1 MLKDSPAAHTPTAA
15 SGRVSLLPDV
25 LRRALG
31 SRWDFTVADGRIT
44 VEHAHR
50 GSPYRP
56 PRRTPSWCELLE
68 NLKQGFAAEGV
79 EQAAPLPLRWGRETD
94 LTISAV
100 QALDP
105 LLKDGRPLTHRSG
118 FLPQPVVRFTGD
130 RAASGELLDGFLTS
144 FVNVSRIQPIQEIDE
159 YGTILDDWL
168 SVLSRL
174 GFHARHISIHGRLAV
189 WRRDKVEGIT
199 LHFHH
204 LDLPLGDIVLLWNG
218 ANPDLMAVDLG
229 SGLERLAWAQTRT
242 SWRDLV
248 FGEFTRSAPLQTLDA
263 IRTACL
269 LVGHGI
275 HPAARGA
282 GGATRRV
289 IRVVD
294 RDWARLGVS
303 SLVRASHRYWSL
315 FGDLIAP
322 WPAVA
327 AAIEDELT
335 RCKESG
341 LRT

>member
-1 MLKDSPAAHTPTAA
+1 MLRDSQAAPASTSA
-15 SGRVSLLPDV
+15 SRRAGLLPDV

-44 VEHAHR
+44 LEHAHR

-56 PRRTPSWCELLE
+56 PRRTPSWLELLSR
-68 NLKQGFAAEGV
+68 LAQGFAAQGV
-79 EQAAPLPLRWGRETD
+79 EQDAPLPLRWGRDTD

-105 LLKDGRPLTHRSG
+105 LLKDGRPLTYRSG
-118 FLPQPVVRFTGD
+118 FLSQPVVRFTSE

-144 FVNVSRIQPIQEIDE
+144 FVNVSRIQTIQRIDE
-159 YGTILDDWL
+159 YGMILDDWI

-174 GFHARHISIHGRLAV
+174 GFHARHISAHGRLAV
-189 WRRDKVEGIT
+189 WKRDQVEGVT
-199 LHFHH
+199 LHFNH
-204 LDLPLGDIVLLWNG
+204 LDLPVGDIVLLWNG
-218 ANPDLMAVDLG
+218 ANPDRMAVDLG
-229 SGLERLAWAQTRT
+229 SGLERLAWARTRT

-248 FGEFTRSAPLQTLDA
+248 FGEFALSAPLQTLDA

-282 GGATRRV
+282 GGATRRL
-289 IRVVD
+289 IGAVD
-294 RDWARLGVS
+294 RDSVRLGVS
-303 SLVRASHRYWSL
+303 SLVRASYCYWSL
-315 FGDLIAP
+315 FGSLTVP

-327 AAIEDELT
+327 ATIEDELA
-335 RCKESG
+335 R
-341 LRT
+341 R